1 METLIEQ
8 LNDYTKN
15 EYKFML
21 KSALLQKDADFCVLE
36 ILYKDGT
43 IISADKKNEIVSFC
57 LNVLPKVYKYEFKFV
72 KNYINEDR
80 ITENFEEFMA
90 KTFPSISYQ
99 LVSVKLEGV
108 KFSLNVKIDESSYE
122 HAKQKHFCETAKKYF
137 KKMYEDYDFEA
148 SIQEDIVYKEDEM
161 QKLKETYVE
170 EEVDIYAKR
179 KIEFTNVVPLV
190 GENFEELA
198 SYIVDKKAPENEIV
212 VCGKITSIK
221 DIVIKRKP
229 KQPKID
235 EAEETKEESESGVET
250 EEKTALET
258 EEKSQSEAVSQETV
272 PEENQDDKTPKYERK
287 MYKWA
292 MEDPTGEINCLFMSN
307 KETQAKLEKLDKDS
321 VIVVRGNLENDKF
334 SGGLTLNVKDLA
346 YCSLPENFVEY
357 VEWRKEKP
365 FYEFVEPEKVVMYA
379 QDDLMSF
386 AEVKEVCPYLKNKTF
401 VCFDFETTGLHYETG
416 DRIVEI
422 GAVKIEDGKITDKF
436 MCYVDPEKHIPEDS
450 TKITGITDEDV
461 AGAPKDYEALQDFY
475 KFTRG
480 AILTGYNILGF
491 DMRFLCGQG
500 KSARWNFDND
510 AIDTYHLAQ
519 KYVHGVKNYKLGT
532 IAEKLGVVLD
542 NAHRAVYD
550 AMATAEVFIKLA
562 ENIVEEP
569 KDTETD
575 AENDENGAESA
586 QNA

>member
-122 HAKQKHFCETAKKYF
+122 HAKQKHFCETVQKYF

-148 SIQEDIVYKEDEM
+148 AIQEDIVYKEDEM

-190 GENFEELA
+190 GENFEEMA
-198 SYIVDKKAPENEIV
+198 SYIVDKKVPENEIV
-212 VCGKITSIK
+212 VCGKIKNIK

-229 KQPKID
+229 KQVKTED
-235 EAEETKEESESGVET
+235 AEAASEEQKTDAEEDAAAEKIADET
-250 EEKTALET
+250 
-258 EEKSQSEAVSQETV
+258 AVSQETT
-272 PEENQDDKTPKYERK
+272 EEEKLDDKTPKYERK
-287 MYKWA
+287 MYKWS

-307 KETQAKLEKLDKDS
+307 KENQAKLEKLDKDS

-346 YCSLPENFVEY
+346 YCSLPEDFVEY
-357 VEWRKEKP
+357 IEWRNEKP
-365 FYEFVEPEKVVMYA
+365 FYEFVEPEKVVVYA

-386 AEVKEVCPYLKNKTF
+386 AETKEVCPYLKGKTF
-401 VCFDFETTGLHYETG
+401 VCFDFETTGLHYENG
-416 DRIVEI
+416 DKIVEI
-422 GAVKIEDGKITDKF
+422 GAVKIEDGKITEKF
-436 MCYVDPEKHIPEDS
+436 MCYVDPEKHIPAES

-461 AGAPKDYEALQDFY
+461 AGAPKDFEALQDFY

-480 AILTGYNILGF
+480 AILTGYNIINF
-491 DMRFLCGQG
+491 DMRFLVGQG
-500 KSARWNFDND
+500 KSSRWNFDN
-510 AIDTYHLAQ
+510 ATVDTYHLAQ

-569 KDTETD
+569 KQNETD
-575 AENDENGAESA
+575 GENAEKGEESAENS
-586 QNA
+586 